1 MLSKKFSE
9 LRTYSRRLS
18 AKARMLLA
26 VVCSYVGAQRV
37 YCVPPCDQKRFGDQN
52 SVVGST
58 SWFLILVGSLQESG
72 EWTEIQGSKVCVR
85 RASATAERYWHLLQ
99 ICGVNLLQM
108 HAWSVALMRVCSQCE
123 SEGVESNSRQDRRGC
138 IDKAEFWDGERASE
152 RRSE

>member
-58 SWFLILVGSLQESG
+58 SWFLILVGSLQERG
-72 EWTEIQGSKVCVR
+72 EWTEIQGSKIVFGERVR
-85 RASATAERYWHLLQ
+85 RRSGINLVQ

-123 SEGVESNSRQDRRGC
+123 SKGVESDSRQDRRGS

>member
-1 MLSKKFSE
+1 MISKKFSE

-85 RASATAERYWHLLQ
+85 RASATAERYQSFTNLRCQFASNARMERGFDESLLTVR
-99 ICGVNLLQM
+99 I
-108 HAWSVALMRVCSQCE
+108 
-123 SEGVESNSRQDRRGC
+123 
-138 IDKAEFWDGERASE
+138 
-152 RRSE
+152 RRSGEQFAARQKRIH